1 MCNLEKSTKMKKYLL
16 LITIGMMCCAG
27 AMAINTT
34 DKLNPFAY
42 NLVATSSADKSTL
55 TVKYCLN
62 ADVQSLNI
70 VISKDGNDV
79 KTIAVTESSKLKKT
93 VADDPYLTSAQHS
106 VNVPISDLGNGE
118 FAWRIEVKG
127 VGRGVVERY
136 NQVYSFYLPSSV
148 DIVKDP
154 TSFNYGKVIVVEG
167 SHSGLNNAS
176 YHSSSTG
183 AGLYVFNPDFTY
195 RKNRQGDPGFNGGSA
210 TWGDISNQYFVNTK
224 YAPRRVRVS
233 EDGRIFVSSMYEQGS
248 TLHKYQKGIVLWE
261 VDAYFSKWNTV
272 MGHGVGGAKYDISSI
287 YADKKYYY
295 KNQLLTSGGNFIAAP
310 NAGLDVRG
318 RGENLKLLLLSC
330 DYRAFANNHQ
340 GFMCCEYNLGTN
352 TTWST
357 TPSKDFVVNDHVFA
371 TSTNSNVQYDK
382 DGGIWCI
389 SNRDNA
395 TDEQPALVHKT
406 SSVIEDDRNKDRH
419 KSRNAGF
426 RFNGD
431 FTKVIMATEGQIG
444 RVYDYYSV
452 KQNGKYFS
460 ATFTDIDM
468 SAVGTYINDF
478 VWDNANNIYAVGN
491 NNGVTSGGNG
501 HVALYC
507 MPYDA
512 NDVFT
517 TPGPSTFT
525 LTETLCWY
533 PYPEG
538 YQVTNEDI
546 WETFQSDYND
556 WYRFHPNAE
565 QKISEKRAN
574 QPITNAYGFTFPSD
588 KDSNDEYVYRDG
600 LVSDFL
606 TDEVSK
612 WKWLGDYITLIANPT
627 SVPKT
632 NAELWGT
639 NNTDANGFMYYFNQY
654 YSVNRATQ
662 TITNAAA
669 FWDSSGNYFAKSGGN
684 ILQAEGSAYKWLGDY
699 IKSVATAQGKTI
711 NTESGWRWH
720 LYAFLNCTDGTVKNG
735 QLAAASDFTEAG
747 KPENWLPYYVSSD
760 GKSPINTEMK
770 WRKEVHAF
778 FNHTNSCGYT
788 DLNGNWKRDNTGDY
802 TTAGLSDQANGG
814 ANGWFDEW
822 WNATFKP
829 TMEAYPSDSL
839 PTIRRKGYALGG
851 WYYGNDD
858 GYSLNDREATKGI
871 TRGGCLWA
879 RWLETCLYEGYI
891 TGTVANSAAKE
902 EMGRSINR
910 NFELIETTHNKSDY
924 AIDIERKLQGG
935 VYNTFTLPFA
945 LSRKTGALNYVD
957 KIVDAETGQTSLLA
971 DKTTSILRYQG
982 SAIIE
987 NGVGE
992 YVLQLNFTEWEDNG
1006 EYDYI
1011 AASSPFLIKPEN
1023 DIKQRMRTKWNPFI
1037 SVAFNNVQD
1046 AYVEFLPLLAPTEV
1060 QGGAGTNN
1068 LILVG
1073 DNRLARLTSTG
1084 TMLGLRG
1091 YFNGSEIPSDLS
1103 PKQVVIKITEKNG
1116 VVTYLDNIET
1126 PQQGASAIKILQNN
1140 EIYILRDGKM
1150 YDIMG
1155 REIGDR

>member
-1 MCNLEKSTKMKKYLL
+1 MKKYLL

-42 NLVATSSADKSTL
+42 NLAATSSVDKSTL

-62 ADVQSLNI
+62 ADVESLNI

-79 KTIAVTESSKLKKT
+79 KTIAVTESSKLRKT
-93 VADDPYLTSAQHS
+93 VANDPYLTSAQHS

-127 VGRGVVERY
+127 VGRDAVERY

-210 TWGDISNQYFVNTK
+210 TWGDISNQYFVDTK

-272 MGHGVGGAKYDISSI
+272 MGHGVGGAKYDITRIS
-287 YADKKYYY
+287 ADSKYYY

-389 SNRDNA
+389 SNRGVPSND
-395 TDEQPALVHKT
+395 QPALVHKT
-406 SSVIEDDRNKDRH
+406 SSVTEDYRNTDRAN
-419 KSRNAGF
+419 SRNAGF

-431 FTKVIMATEGQIG
+431 FTKVIMATTGQIG

-452 KQNGKYFS
+452 KQNGNYFS
-460 ATFTDIDM
+460 ANFTDIDM

-507 MPYDA
+507 MPYNA
-512 NDVFT
+512 EDVFT

-525 LTETLCWY
+525 LTETLCWH

-538 YQVTNEDI
+538 YQVTNEDL
-546 WETFQSDYND
+546 WETFQRDYND

-565 QKISEKRAN
+565 NKISEVQAH
-574 QPITNAYGFTFPSD
+574 QPITAAYGFTFPSD
-588 KDSNDEYVYRDG
+588 KDSNGKYVYNDG

-612 WKWLGDYITLIANPT
+612 WKWLGDYITNIANPT
-627 SVPKT
+627 TMPK
-632 NAELWGT
+632 NNEELWGT
-639 NNTDANGFMYYFNQY
+639 PPTTDGAGYPNDGFKKYYNDYYAEKRNMNPRADRVISMVSTFAANYMQEIMTDPN
-654 YSVNRATQ
+654 S
-662 TITNAAA
+662 
-669 FWDSSGNYFAKSGGN
+669 D
-684 ILQAEGSAYKWLGDY
+684 YKWLGDY
-699 IKSVATAQGKTI
+699 VLSVANAAGITLSTDMNNPNEG
-711 NTESGWRWH
+711 GWRWALH
-720 LYAFLNCTDGTVKNG
+720 AFFNANKG
-735 QLAAASDFTEAG
+735 QYGATGIDFTEAG

-802 TTAGLSDQANGG
+802 TTAGLSDQANNG

-891 TGTVANSAAKE
+891 TGTIANSAAIE
-902 EMGRSINR
+902 EMGQQINR
-910 NFELIETTHNKSDY
+910 NIELMNITQGKSDY
-924 AIDIERKLQGG
+924 PMDIERKLQGG
-935 VYNTFTLPFA
+935 VYNTFAIPFA
-945 LSRKTGALNYVD
+945 LSKQVNALNYIG
-957 KIVDAETGQTSLLA
+957 KIVDVNNENTQLLTGN
-971 DKTTSILRYQG
+971 TSILRYQG
-982 SAIIE
+982 SSIIE
-987 NGVGE
+987 NGEGE
-992 YVLQLNFTEWEDNG
+992 YILQLNFAEWEGTDAN
-1006 EYDYI
+1006 DYI
-1011 AASSPFLIKPEN
+1011 AASTPILIKPEN
-1023 DIKQRMRTKWNPFI
+1023 NITQRMHTKWNPYI
-1037 SVAFNNVQD
+1037 STAYHPVSGT
-1046 AYVEFLPLLAPTEV
+1046 YVEFIPILAPTEV
-1060 QGGAGTNN
+1060 QGGAGSNN
-1068 LILVG
+1068 LILVA
-1073 DNRLARLTSTG
+1073 DNRLAKLTSSG
-1084 TMLGLRG
+1084 TILGLRA
-1091 YFNGSEIPSDLS
+1091 YFNGSEIPDDLS
-1103 PKQVVIKITEKNG
+1103 PKQMIIKLTEKDG

-1126 PQQGASAIKILQNN
+1126 PQQGASAIKIMQNGTL
-1140 EIYILRDGKM
+1140 YILHNGKV
-1150 YDIMG
+1150 YTITG
-1155 REIGDR
+1155 NRVR

>member
-1 MCNLEKSTKMKKYLL
+1 MKKYLL

-27 AMAINTT
+27 AMAAINTT

-62 ADVQSLNI
+62 ADVESLNI

-93 VADDPYLTSAQHS
+93 VANDPYLTSAQHS

-127 VGRGVVERY
+127 AGRNAVERY
-136 NQVYSFYLPSSV
+136 NQAYSFYLPSSV

-195 RKNRQGDPGFNGGSA
+195 RKNRQGDPGFNGGST

-295 KNQLLTSGGNFIAAP
+295 KNQLLTSGGDFIAAP

-357 TPSKDFVVNDHVFA
+357 IPSKDFVVNDHVFA

-389 SNRDNA
+389 SNRGVPSND
-395 TDEQPALVHKT
+395 QPALVHKT
-406 SSVIEDDRNKDRH
+406 SSVTEDYRNTTRANSK
-419 KSRNAGF
+419 NAGF

-431 FTKVIMATEGQIG
+431 FTKVIMATTDQIG

-452 KQNGKYFS
+452 KQNGNYFS

-525 LTETLCWY
+525 LTETLCWH

-565 QKISEKRAN
+565 QKISENRAY
-574 QPITNAYGFTFPSD
+574 QPITSAHGFTFPSD
-588 KDSNDEYVYRDG
+588 KDSNGKYVYSDG
-600 LVSDFL
+600 LVSDLL
-606 TDEVSK
+606 TNEVSK
-612 WKWLGDYITLIANPT
+612 WKWLGDYIKLVANPT
-627 SVPKT
+627 IIPAD
-632 NAELWGT
+632 NAALWEEFKPYY
-639 NNTDANGFMYYFNQY
+639 NTYYNL
-654 YSVNRATQ
+654 NRADQ
-662 TITNAAA
+662 PIDKVSSFAAVYMKDIMTN
-669 FWDSSGNYFAKSGGN
+669 SESK
-684 ILQAEGSAYKWLGDY
+684 YKWLGDY
-699 IKSVATAQGKTI
+699 IALVSQSQGITI
-711 NTESGWRWH
+711 GTGDYNTENTWRFMAH
-720 LYAFLNCTDGTVKNG
+720 AFFRKSPTGTYWDGIANKT
-735 QLAAASDFTEAG
+735 LTHPDFSEAG
-747 KPENWLPYYVSSD
+747 KPENWQPYYISPE
-760 GKSPINTEMK
+760 GKNQIDTEME

-778 FNHTNSCGYT
+778 FNQAKTCTYKNTNGET
-788 DLNGNWKRDNTGDY
+788 VTDNTGDY
-802 TTAGLSDQANGG
+802 TTAGQPAQ
-814 ANGWFDEW
+814 WHDEW

-858 GYSLNDREATKGI
+858 GYSLNDNDREATKGI

-891 TGTVANSAAKE
+891 TGTVANSAANE
-902 EMGRSINR
+902 EMELSINR
-910 NFELIETTHNKSDY
+910 NFELIETAQNKSDY

-945 LSRKTGALNYVD
+945 LSRKTEALNYVG
-957 KIVDAETGQTSLLA
+957 KIVDAETGQTPLLA
-971 DKTTSILRYQG
+971 DGTTSILRYQG
-982 SAIIE
+982 SDIIE

-1011 AASSPFLIKPEN
+1011 AANSPFLIKPEN
-1023 DIKQRMRTKWNPFI
+1023 DITQRMRTKWNPYI
-1037 SVAFNNVQD
+1037 SAAFNYVPD
-1046 AYVEFLPLLAPTEV
+1046 AYVEFLPVLAPTEV
-1060 QGGAGTNN
+1060 QGGVGTNN

-1140 EIYILRDGKM
+1140 KIYILRDGKM

-1155 REIGDR
+1155 REIGDRL